1 MRRLVGPVLLAALA
15 GGILLP
21 NANGATAGPNS
32 TGTPSTGTPST
43 GTDSIG
49 STGASGAAV
58 PGRPAARG
66 SAGLA
71 TLILAHQSPAGR
83 TVVNHPAAELTRP
96 TSRAAP
102 VPRRGMVWPGCD
114 TPLM

>member
-21 NANGATAGPNS
+21 NANGATADP
-32 TGTPSTGTPST
+32 PSTGTPST
-43 GTDSIG
+43 GIPGIG
-49 STGASGAAV
+49 STGASGAVA

-71 TLILAHQSPAGR
+71 TLILTRQSPAGR
-83 TVVNHPAAELTRP
+83 TVANHPAAVLSRP
-96 TSRAAP
+96 ASPAH

-114 TPLM
+114 TPLV

>member
-1 MRRLVGPVLLAALA
+1 MRRLAGPVLLAALA

-21 NANGATAGPNS
+21 NANGATADP
-32 TGTPSTGTPST
+32 PSTGAP
-43 GTDSIG
+43 GV
-49 STGASGAAV
+49 SGAAA

-71 TLILAHQSPAGR
+71 TLILARQSPAGR
-83 TVVNHPAAELTRP
+83 TVANHPAAVLARP
-96 TSRAAP
+96 ASPAH

-114 TPLM
+114 TPLV

>member
-21 NANGATAGPNS
+21 NANGAMASRPN
-32 TGTPSTGTPST
+32 TGAP
-43 GTDSIG
+43 SIG
-49 STGASGAAV
+49 TTGASGAVA
-58 PGRPAARG
+58 PGRPAGRG

-71 TLILAHQSPAGR
+71 TLILARQSPAAR
-83 TVVNHPAAELTRP
+83 TVANHPAAVLPRP
-96 TSRAAP
+96 ASPPAH

>member
-21 NANGATAGPNS
+21 NANGATADP
-32 TGTPSTGTPST
+32 PSTGTH
-43 GTDSIG
+43 SIG
-49 STGASGAAV
+49 STGASGAAT
-58 PGRPAARG
+58 PARPAARG

-83 TVVNHPAAELTRP
+83 TVVNHPAAVL
-96 TSRAAP
+96 SRSASQAAD